1 MQRRY
6 AAIAAAGALALSA
19 SPAAAH
25 TRAKIKCGQ
34 TLTQSVRLTDDLV
47 NCPGDGLVIGADGI
61 TVDLGG
67 HTLDGVASAAACDV
81 RPANAGI
88 RNTGYDRVT
97 LVNGTIKQFDLG
109 VEAGSDANGMSDEP
123 GARPRAARGSQRRNR
138 TRQRRGRR
146 RHGRQPDRRQRRARR
161 PLRHGNRAQHRRAR
175 TASRTTACA
184 TSAPA
189 S

>member
-67 HTLDGVASAAACDV
+67 HTLDGVPLAPGASSVREPPASAT
-81 RPANAGI
+81 P
-88 RNTGYDRVT
+88 
-97 LVNGTIKQFDLG
+97 GT
-109 VEAGSDANGMSDEP
+109 
-123 GARPRAARGSQRRNR
+123 
-138 TRQRRGRR
+138 
-146 RHGRQPDRRQRRARR
+146 
-161 PLRHGNRAQHRRAR
+161 
-175 TASRTTACA
+175 TASRSPTARSDSS
-184 TSAPA
+184 TSGSMRAPTRTA
-189 S
+189 